1 MYRLRQS
8 GWLRAIALLAAVLAA
23 RGSATS
29 QTQYVI
35 TNDDPGVSFYT
46 VSQGGLLTLQQ
57 QVQIGGFGTVA
68 GFFGANRLNMLDGGG
83 QQCVFA
89 SIPSAGEISGI
100 VISTLT
106 VGGTASGSP
115 TDNGAANGIGL
126 ASNTQYLYASFSSSN
141 TIGTFAIQPGC
152 DLSFINDVSAA
163 GLAGGQIDGMT
174 IHGNIM
180 ITTFT
185 DRSSPLIF
193 QPAFLWRMATN
204 NIRPRH

>member
-68 GFFGANRLNMLDGGG
+68 GFFGANRLNMLDGGEE
-83 QQCVFA
+83 QV
-89 SIPSAGEISGI
+89 
-100 VISTLT
+100 L
-106 VGGTASGSP
+106 
-115 TDNGAANGIGL
+115 NGARNFNNLPGIRWLIETHSQQLEVSCDKILQAAGFQTRIIPNARWRIFVPELRPIAHNRWL
-126 ASNTQYLYASFSSSN
+126 ASKKNE
-141 TIGTFAIQPGC
+141 
-152 DLSFINDVSAA
+152 
-163 GLAGGQIDGMT
+163 
-174 IHGNIM
+174 
-180 ITTFT
+180 
-185 DRSSPLIF
+185 
-193 QPAFLWRMATN
+193 
-204 NIRPRH
+204 